1 MRNQDGSALVTVLI
15 IGIIGIII
23 NSIMFKS
30 ISISIRRTSDRRID
44 ITLFNI
50 AEAGNEHAL
59 ATLKS
64 GQISPIA
71 NSKIQV
77 VENADFRRSMHCL
90 LLNYVYDGY
99 TMLFSDATYRNK
111 SKSIL
116 TAYAVSWASFADEA
130 YNKAIAAG

>member
-1 MRNQDGSALVTVLI
+1 MRNQDGSAFITVLI

-30 ISISIRRTSDRRID
+30 MSISIRRTADRRID
-44 ITLFNI
+44 ITLLNI

-77 VENADFRRSMHCL
+77 VENAGF
-90 LLNYVYDGY
+90 NGGAYTVYCS
-99 TMLFSDATYRNK
+99 TMSTMDTLWLFSDAT
-111 SKSIL
+111 
-116 TAYAVSWASFADEA
+116 
-130 YNKAIAAG
+130 